1 MIQSYSFYCLRS
13 MVLMTLI
20 FLYLPIFLLI
30 IFSFNDNAFTQ
41 EWHGFTMHWYI
52 DLWYSQEIWDAI
64 YTSCSIAS
72 KATVLSVTLATFFVS
87 FAHSFYKE
95 KLQLL
100 FYASLAVPEILIAV
114 SLLRFFGLFGIPLG
128 ALTILI
134 GHTLLGLG
142 YCVPIIYTRYQEI
155 DQQLILAA
163 RDLGASQFQVF
174 RTIIIPLLLPSIVA
188 SALLVFIVSLDDF
201 FISFFCADATTQ
213 TLPLYIFSVIRSG
226 STPMINAL
234 STILLC
240 ATSISIFCFSLLQ
253 IKNKEY

>member
-1 MIQSYSFYCLRS
+1 MTQSYSFYCLRS

-20 FLYLPIFLLI
+20 FLYLPILLLI
-30 IFSFNDNAFTQ
+30 LFSFNNNAFTQ
-41 EWHGFTMHWYI
+41 EWHGFTLQWYI
-52 DLWYSQEIWDAI
+52 DLWRSQEIWDAF

-72 KATVLSVTLATFFVS
+72 RATLLSVTFATLFVS
-87 FAHSFYKE
+87 FAHSFYKK

-100 FYASLAVPEILIAV
+100 FYAGLAVPEILIAV

-128 ALTILI
+128 SVTILI

-174 RTIIIPLLLPSIVA
+174 KTVIVPLLLPAIVA

-201 FISFFCADATTQ
+201 FISFFCADAITQ

-234 STILLC
+234 STVLLC
-240 ATSISIFCFSLLQ
+240 ITSISIFFFSLLQ
-253 IKNKEY
+253 IKNEEC